1 MTGGLDVLLRVLPAF
16 LIVIGVPLGVFWWS
30 RRVNAGPGQ
39 PLRVVAKA
47 TLGRNASVAVVNVGD
62 HHYLVGASEHS
73 VNLIS
78 ELDDYD
84 TDKGTPVP
92 ATTAGVADKFAET
105 VFSSDDSL
113 SDGSGATIVVADSSP
128 WDLRSGRR
136 RTSAPNSARMSRIL

>member
-78 ELDDYD
+78 ELDDYE
-84 TDKGTPVP
+84 TNNGTQVP
-92 ATTAGVADKFAET
+92 ATTAGALVPPSNTTEQPRMGFIRRIQQRT
-105 VFSSDDSL
+105 
-113 SDGSGATIVVADSSP
+113 
-128 WDLRSGRR
+128 LR
-136 RTSAPNSARMSRIL
+136 TPAPTQRPFRANR